1 METIELYRENKE
13 YEELKIDFG
22 TDLEDA
28 VDELLYLKNQ
38 GKKAFCEFNGVV
50 LDSETVTMD
59 SAFLMITGRTKAE
72 IDLIEKKK
80 QKEKIL
86 LDAIDKI
93 PEQIKKGRNLIY
105 PNHFK
110 EWVNDVAMGA
120 IGPTNGK
127 VIDNVLEIMEAIASN
142 RSIGD
147 IVNLYE
153 EQEYKSNERWNKN
166 LVRTY
171 VMKYSKNGYPFYEA
185 THDGDWT
192 LEECEELL
200 NIMYDNEMA
209 NKYSSENIDLIDSK
223 QKVLTRIKRI
233 TKLEEKSI
241 N

>member
-1 METIELYRENKE
+1 MEAIELYRENKE

-22 TDLEDA
+22 TDLEDV

-38 GKKAFCEFNGVV
+38 GHKAFCEFNGVT

-59 SAFLMITGRTKAE
+59 SAFLMITGRTKTE
-72 IDLIEKKK
+72 IDLMNERKKE
-80 QKEKIL
+80 EKIL

-105 PNHFK
+105 PNHFQ

-142 RSIGD
+142 RSIED

-153 EQEYKSNERWNKN
+153 EQEYTSYERWNKT

-171 VMKYSKNGYPFYEA
+171 VMKYSKNGFSFYEA
-185 THDGDWT
+185 THDGDWN
-192 LEECEELL
+192 LEECEKLL
-200 NIMYDNEMA
+200 NMMHDNEMA
-209 NKYSSENIDLIDSK
+209 NKGSSENIDLIDSK
-223 QKVLTRIKRI
+223 QKVLTRIRRL